1 MPRIV
6 NKDADQ
12 KIKITQNKNNSRLRV
27 LTDAQL
33 LVKEILKVLEEE
45 NKVEERRIKVLDTKS
60 NMASILSNYSRV
72 GSGPQYSAFRAFK
85 SIRKTEE
92 NNFLNPYYQRKFV
105 TDSRDAKIDM
115 FNEDYESVSNCST
128 SSNMRPLNQARPS
141 EPYSRV
147 ETFSQYNNY
156 QNISQ
161 LNTSKN
167 HEHVLKE
174 MKKDENIQFSKLE
187 ECQLKE
193 SSLTHVFI
201 LLRIIMQN
209 L

>member
-1 MPRIV
+1 MPRIL
-6 NKDADQ
+6 NKNADQ
-12 KIKITQNKNNSRLRV
+12 KIKITQNKHNSRLRV

-45 NKVEERRIKVLDTKS
+45 NKVGERRIKVLDTKS

-105 TDSRDAKIDM
+105 TGSRDAKIDI
-115 FNEDYESVSNCST
+115 FNEDYESVSKCST

-147 ETFSQYNNY
+147 ETFSQYSSY

-161 LNTSKN
+161 NNTSKN
-167 HEHVLKE
+167 HEHTLEE

-187 ECQLKE
+187 ECQ
-193 SSLTHVFI
+193 
-201 LLRIIMQN
+201 
-209 L
+209 

>member
-12 KIKITQNKNNSRLRV
+12 KIKITQNKHNSRLRV

-60 NMASILSNYSRV
+60 NMPSNLSNYSKV
-72 GSGPQYSAFRAFK
+72 GSGFRYSAFRAFK
-85 SIRKTEE
+85 SIKQTEE

-115 FNEDYESVSNCST
+115 FNEDYESANNCST
-128 SSNMRPLNQARPS
+128 SSNMSPLNQAYPS

-147 ETFSQYNNY
+147 ETFSQYSSY

-161 LNTSKN
+161 NNTSKN
-167 HEHVLKE
+167 HEH
-174 MKKDENIQFSKLE
+174 I
-187 ECQLKE
+187 
-193 SSLTHVFI
+193 
-201 LLRIIMQN
+201 
-209 L
+209 

>member
-1 MPRIV
+1 MPRIL
-6 NKDADQ
+6 NKNADQ
-12 KIKITQNKNNSRLRV
+12 KIKITQNKHNSRLRV

-105 TDSRDAKIDM
+105 TDSRDAK
-115 FNEDYESVSNCST
+115 N
-128 SSNMRPLNQARPS
+128 
-141 EPYSRV
+141 
-147 ETFSQYNNY
+147 
-156 QNISQ
+156 
-161 LNTSKN
+161 
-167 HEHVLKE
+167 
-174 MKKDENIQFSKLE
+174 
-187 ECQLKE
+187 
-193 SSLTHVFI
+193 
-201 LLRIIMQN
+201 
-209 L
+209 